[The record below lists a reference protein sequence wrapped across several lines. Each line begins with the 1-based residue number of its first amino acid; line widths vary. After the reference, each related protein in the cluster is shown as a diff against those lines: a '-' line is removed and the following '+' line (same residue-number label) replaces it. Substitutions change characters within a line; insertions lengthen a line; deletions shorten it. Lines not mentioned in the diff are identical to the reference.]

1 MKVNNANEIEYSP
14 HLKIVPLADDDIA
27 DHEYL
32 VVNILSEVIVRSQ
45 YYQHGINYY
54 INNIIE
60 ILLLV
65 KNVRVLEVEGERE

>member
-1 MKVNNANEIEYSP
+1 MKANNANEIEYSP
-14 HLKIVPLADDDIA
+14 HLKIVPLAAVYADDDIV
-27 DHEYL
+27 EYL

-65 KNVRVLEVEGERE
+65 EDVRVVEVGE